1 MQIWDKLCF
10 LIWRTTQ
17 KMTMKKPCTTGHGTT
32 QYNRSYCTNSYLIQ
46 CLLSVL
52 WSGWSRC
59 FCPQP
64 QGNRLNINMS
74 EIVTVG
80 LDFEFREYL
89 NKLKIVAY
97 LYAEI
102 KSIFLE
108 NSQINVKFDILLLE
122 SGNAESDGCAAEQR
136 KIMPT
141 KCRLSP
147 PSHNDALITGIM
159 MALTVTFPQLSTLY
173 S

>member
-1 MQIWDKLCF
+1 
-10 LIWRTTQ
+10 
-17 KMTMKKPCTTGHGTT
+17 
-32 QYNRSYCTNSYLIQ
+32 
-46 CLLSVL
+46 
-52 WSGWSRC
+52 
-59 FCPQP
+59 
-64 QGNRLNINMS
+64 MS

-97 LYAEI
+97 LYARI
-102 KSIFLE
+102 QSIFLG
-108 NSQINVKFDILLLE
+108 NSQISVELEAQLLE

>member
-1 MQIWDKLCF
+1 M
-10 LIWRTTQ
+10 
-17 KMTMKKPCTTGHGTT
+17 
-32 QYNRSYCTNSYLIQ
+32 
-46 CLLSVL
+46 
-52 WSGWSRC
+52 
-59 FCPQP
+59 
-64 QGNRLNINMS
+64 
-74 EIVTVG
+74 TVG